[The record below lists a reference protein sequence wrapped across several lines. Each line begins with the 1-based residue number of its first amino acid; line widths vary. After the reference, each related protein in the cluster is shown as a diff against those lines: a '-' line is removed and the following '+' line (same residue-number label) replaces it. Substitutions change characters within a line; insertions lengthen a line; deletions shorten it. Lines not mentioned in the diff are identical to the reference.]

1 MRAFGRISGKVVG
14 SFRTVFRSAFAP
26 RTVGRRALGLFLVV
40 ISAACYLQVPSAD
53 AAKGSLA
60 TITGAV
66 LDNKGN
72 PVSGAF
78 ISLLKDGADKVVKQT
93 RSDAAGRFST
103 RISPGRYGLKAIAA
117 GFNEVV
123 FSSVEVRASQ
133 ELVYRFNLE
142 PIGSGKTLPERRKDR
157 EDVKWTL
164 RSAQTRRSI
173 FQAQDGQDLDIQA
186 ILGNP
191 PAAPGDETQTDAT
204 AANADGADAMETV
217 GETADTTSH
226 RRIQGVVESNFAGRS
241 YGPSYPGLNFAIA
254 ATPSDR
260 IELIFAGQTAA
271 GGNAP
276 ERFEATTQ
284 VRAGERHR
292 VGMSFG
298 AVRFGAPLWAPSPI
312 DNIHTNHE
320 PDQFGQFSV
329 RAIDEWI
336 VRDGIVIVLG
346 LDYSRFIGAGGARSI
361 DPRFGIQYDVNA
373 RTRVKAAYAPGG
385 NEDSIQS
392 VADFEDTQI
401 AFREAGKRPIA
412 FVDGRAVMDRSH
424 RLEFGIER
432 VLDNKSNLE
441 GAAFFDT
448 TLGRG
453 VGLLSTPMTAF
464 SGETGE
470 TFISVAN
477 QQGQS
482 RGMRLVYTRRLSR
495 MWTASAGY
503 SFGRGQRL
511 SSGDISQPTEIF
523 ESGFFQTAAIQLGGD
538 FGHGTNVRTVLRF
551 SPNATVFAIDPFAG
565 RLAVYDPSLSVQ
577 VTQELPS
584 FGLPLRAEAVID
596 ARNLLDVQPSSE
608 NGEILT
614 QLSTGRRSVRGGI
627 SLRF

>member
-1 MRAFGRISGKVVG
+1 MRAFGRICGKVFTRRAIG
-14 SFRTVFRSAFAP
+14 RRTVS
-26 RTVGRRALGLFLVV
+26 LLLVV
-40 ISAACYLQVPSAD
+40 FSAVCYLQVPTAN
-53 AAKGSLA
+53 ANKGSLA

-66 LDNKGN
+66 LDDKGN
-72 PVSGAF
+72 PVAGAF
-78 ISLLKDGADKVVKQT
+78 ISLLRDGADKVIKQT
-93 RSDAAGRFST
+93 RSNAAGRFTT
-103 RISPGRYGLKAIAA
+103 RVSPGRYGIKAIAA

-142 PIGSGKTLPERRKDR
+142 PVGSGKTLPERRRDR
-157 EDVKWTL
+157 DDVKWTL

-173 FQAQDGQDLDIQA
+173 FQAQEGQDADIQA
-186 ILGNP
+186 ILGN
-191 PAAPGDETQTDAT
+191 APSASDETQTDASAAPDAIGDAIGEVSSPT
-204 AANADGADAMETV
+204 A
-217 GETADTTSH
+217 GETADTNSRT
-226 RRIQGVVESNFAGRS
+226 RIQGVVETYFAANS

-254 ATPSDR
+254 ASPNDR
-260 IELIFAGQTAA
+260 IELVFAGQTAVGA
-271 GGNAP
+271 NAP
-276 ERFEATTQ
+276 ERFEAATHL
-284 VRAGERHR
+284 RAGQRHR
-292 VGMSFG
+292 MGMSFG
-298 AVRFGAPLWAPSPI
+298 AVRFGAPIWTSTEN
-312 DNIHTNHE
+312 DQ
-320 PDQFGQFSV
+320 PDPLGQFSV

-346 LDYSRFIGAGGARSI
+346 LDYSRFIGAGGARSL
-361 DPRFGIQYDVNA
+361 DPRIGVQYDVNA

-385 NEDSIQS
+385 DEGNIQS
-392 VADFEDTQI
+392 VADFEGTQI

-441 GAAFFDT
+441 GTAFFDT
-448 TLGRG
+448 TMGRG

-470 TFISVAN
+470 AFISVAN

-511 SSGDISQPTEIF
+511 SSGDISQPTDIF
-523 ESGFFQTAAIQLGGD
+523 ESGFFQTAAFQLGAD
-538 FGHGTNVRTVLRF
+538 FHTGTNVRTVLRF

-608 NGEILT
+608 NGEVLT
-614 QLSTGRRSVRGGI
+614 QLATGRRSVRGGI

>member
-1 MRAFGRISGKVVG
+1 MRSTGKM
-14 SFRTVFRSAFAP
+14 FRKRAM
-26 RTVGRRALGLFLVV
+26 GRRVLSLLLVAFSAGLY
-40 ISAACYLQVPSAD
+40 AQVPIANAS
-53 AAKGSLA
+53 KGNLA

-66 LDNKGN
+66 VDNKGN
-72 PVSGAF
+72 PVSGAL
-78 ISLLKDGADKVVKQT
+78 ISLLRDGASKVIKQT
-93 RSDAAGRFST
+93 RSDAAGRFTT
-103 RISPGRYGLKAIAA
+103 RISPGRYGIRAIAA

-133 ELVYRFNLE
+133 ELIYRFNLE

-157 EDVKWTL
+157 DDVKWTL

-173 FQAQDGQDLDIQA
+173 FQAQEGQDADMQTV
-186 ILGNP
+186 LGNET
-191 PAAPGDETQTDAT
+191 AADKDAT
-204 AANADGADAMETV
+204 SNDAAQTSSETSTK
-217 GETADTTSH
+217 ESH
-226 RRIQGVVESNFAGRS
+226 RSVQGVVETYFASNSAG
-241 YGPSYPGLNFAIA
+241 GGYPGLNFAV
-254 ATPSDR
+254 ATSPTDN
-260 IELIFAGQTAA
+260 IELIFAAQTAA
-271 GGNAP
+271 GPNAP
-276 ERFEATTQ
+276 ERFEATTR
-284 VRAGERHR
+284 VRAGQRHR
-292 VGMSFG
+292 MGMSFG
-298 AVRFGAPLWAPSPI
+298 ATSFGAPIWAATKDKRLDSQ
-312 DNIHTNHE
+312 TRM
-320 PDQFGQFSV
+320 GQVSV

-346 LDYSRFIGAGGARSI
+346 LDYSRFIGAGGAHSI
-361 DPRFGIQYDVNA
+361 NPRIGIQYDANA
-373 RTRVKAAYAPGG
+373 RTRLKGAYAPGG
-385 NEDSIQS
+385 DEGSIQS
-392 VADFEDTQI
+392 VAAFEETQV

-432 VLDNKSNLE
+432 VIDNKSNLE
-441 GAAFFDT
+441 GTAFFDT
-448 TLGRG
+448 TSGRG

-464 SGETGE
+464 SGATGE
-470 TFISVAN
+470 AFINVAN
-477 QQGQS
+477 QQGAAK
-482 RGMRLVYTRRLSR
+482 GMRLVYTRRLSR

-523 ESGFFQTAAIQLGGD
+523 ESGFFQTAALQLGAG
-538 FGHGTNVRTVLRF
+538 FATGTNIRTVLRF

-584 FGLPLRAEAVID
+584 FGLPVRAEAVLD
-596 ARNLLDVQPSSE
+596 ARNLLDVQPNSE